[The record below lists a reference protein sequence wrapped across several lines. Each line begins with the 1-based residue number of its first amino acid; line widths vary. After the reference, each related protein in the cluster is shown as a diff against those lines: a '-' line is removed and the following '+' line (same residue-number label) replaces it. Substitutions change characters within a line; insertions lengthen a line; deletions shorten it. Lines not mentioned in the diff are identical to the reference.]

1 MLLSCIAVGTY
12 LESAKNKIQ
21 PHMEQTELL
30 SDQEAADLGKKDVDR
45 YDNLLKEVI
54 DNFNHVVK

>member
-1 MLLSCIAVGTY
+1 MACIAVSTY

-30 SDQEAADLGKKDVDR
+30 TDQEAVDLGKKDVDR
-45 YDNLLKEVI
+45 YANLLKELIV
-54 DNFNHVVK
+54 